1 VGEGEQIAHLIT
13 DRREMN
19 TDTIDGLII
28 VVKSILP
35 NAEIFYAGDRV
46 LIETNLEVGLGGY
59 LIPSEP
65 TKNER
70 ERV

>member
-1 VGEGEQIAHLIT
+1 M
-13 DRREMN
+13 D
-19 TDTIDGLII
+19 TDTIGDLII
-28 VVKSILP
+28 AVKSILP
-35 NAEIFYAGDRV
+35 NAEVFYAGDRV

-65 TKNER
+65 TKSER

>member
-1 VGEGEQIAHLIT
+1 M
-13 DRREMN
+13 RENNYKRERESM
-19 TDTIDGLII
+19 DTIDGLII

-35 NAEIFYAGDRV
+35 NAEIFYVGDRV

-65 TKNER
+65 TESER
-70 ERV
+70 EKV

>member
-1 VGEGEQIAHLIT
+1 MREQLQE
-13 DRREMN
+13 RERKSM
-19 TDTIDGLII
+19 DTIDGLII

-35 NAEIFYAGDRV
+35 NAEIFYVGDRV

-59 LIPSEP
+59 LIPAEP

>member
-1 VGEGEQIAHLIT
+1 
-13 DRREMN
+13 M
-19 TDTIDGLII
+19 DTIDGLII

-35 NAEIFYAGDRV
+35 NAEVFYVGDRV

-59 LIPSEP
+59 LIPAEP

>member
-1 VGEGEQIAHLIT
+1 M
-13 DRREMN
+13 RENNYKRERKSM
-19 TDTIDGLII
+19 DTIDGLII

-35 NAEIFYAGDRV
+35 NAEVFYVGDRV

-59 LIPSEP
+59 LIPAEP

>member
-1 VGEGEQIAHLIT
+1 M
-13 DRREMN
+13 RENNYKRERKSM
-19 TDTIDGLII
+19 DTIDGLII

-35 NAEIFYAGDRV
+35 NAEVFYVGDRV

-59 LIPSEP
+59 LIPAEP
-65 TKNER
+65 TKKER